1 MAASSKTF
9 SSAAS
14 EAVLAADGNRDFYV
28 LQLLSS
34 SNPVYFAFG
43 ETAVASK
50 GMFLR
55 DIGDTIKV
63 TRDKARLACNGIDA
77 GSDAVVTIETG
88 EEVEYR
94 SGRFAGPWPA
104 S

>member
-9 SSAAS
+9 SGSATD
-14 EAVLAADGNRDFYV
+14 EVLAADGNRDFYV
-28 LQLLSS
+28 LQLISS
-34 SNPVYFAFG
+34 SNIVYFAFG
-43 ETAVASK
+43 EDAVSAN

-63 TRDKARLACNGIDA
+63 TRNKARLACNGIDA
-77 GSDAVVTIETG
+77 GGSAVVSIETG

-94 SGRFAGPWPA
+94 PGRFAGPWPA

>member
-9 SSAAS
+9 TGSATD
-14 EAVLAADGNRDFYV
+14 EVLAADDNRDFYV

-34 SNPVYFAFG
+34 SNIVYFAFG
-43 ETAVASK
+43 EAAVSAK

-77 GSDAVVTIETG
+77 GSNAVITIETG